1 MAGVGNFE
9 IEKIIENSSNDEL
22 RKIFIGVFP
31 SKKINHFIGLHRM
44 MQKKRNIRF

>member
-31 SKKINHFIGLHRM
+31 SKKDKPFHRSS
-44 MQKKRNIRF
+44 